1 MRSGLACLLGLAGVA
16 LTNATLSVEKR
27 DTPAVLTVPMVRD
40 TSRQLS
46 KRSKSVDVGLKNEVV
61 NYVSYVANVTF
72 GTPPQNILAYFNTW
86 GNGCWLD
93 NVDSS
98 DCDMYVDHS
107 SCGGYGAY
115 NLTASTTGKKLN
127 EKFAYDDS
135 GVMTTGDF
143 VTDVLRI
150 GGVQVDTMKMGIVTE
165 RMIVANTLGLGYG
178 NSSSISLTQAL
189 ADAGTI
195 NSPAFSLWG
204 QTALFGGVNK
214 ARYYGPLYTFPI
226 VNGSGLTKALRINM
240 DGISINETS
249 AVSTKF
255 PLDAVFDTAVTM
267 SYVPKSVAQAL
278 NAQIGNTSVPDEYG
292 QVNFS
297 CSAMGENSTIEF
309 RFGELKLQFYLSQ
322 FVSQESDT
330 ATNDGWWSDEET
342 CYFTICEN
350 VHLQDEGSIVLGSNF
365 MSNVYTVFDLEND
378 EISLANYNWWEHNP
392 DDIVEITSGKN
403 GVPGARSGVVSE
415 AKNGTSGTTNATSG
429 TTKDSAGT
437 HNEQGLGMIAV
448 VAGAMLMLNF

>member
-1 MRSGLACLLGLAGVA
+1 MRSGLVCLLGLAGVA
-16 LTNATLSVEKR
+16 LTNTTLSVEKR
-27 DTPAVLTVPMVRD
+27 GGPAVLTVPMVRD

-93 NVDSS
+93 SVDSS
-98 DCDMYVDHS
+98 DCDLYVDHS
-107 SCGGYGAY
+107 ACGGYGAY
-115 NLTASTTGKKLN
+115 NLTASTTGKKLD

-135 GVMTTGDF
+135 GTMTTGDF
-143 VTDVLRI
+143 MTDVLRI
-150 GGVQVDTMKMGIVTE
+150 GGVKVDTMKMGIVTE
-165 RMIVANTLGLGYG
+165 RMITANTLSLGYG
-178 NSSSISLTQAL
+178 NASSISLTQVL

-214 ARYYGPLYTFPI
+214 ARYFGPLYTFPI

-249 AVSTKF
+249 AASTKF

-309 RFGELKLQFYLSQ
+309 KFGQLKFQFYLSN
-322 FVSQESDT
+322 FVSQQSDT

-365 MSNVYTVFDLEND
+365 LSEVYAVFDLEND
-378 EISLANYNWWEHNP
+378 EISLANLNWWEHNP

-403 GVPGARSGVVSE
+403 GVPGATSGVSE
-415 AKNGTSGTTNATSG
+415 AKNGTSGAKNGTSG
-429 TTKDSAGT
+429 ATKDSAGT
-437 HNEQGLGMIAV
+437 HKENGLGMIAV
-448 VAGAMLMLNF
+448 VVGAVLMLNF

>member
-1 MRSGLACLLGLAGVA
+1 MS
-16 LTNATLSVEKR
+16 
-27 DTPAVLTVPMVRD
+27 
-40 TSRQLS
+40 
-46 KRSKSVDVGLKNEVV
+46 
-61 NYVSYVANVTF
+61 
-72 GTPPQNILAYFNTW
+72 
-86 GNGCWLD
+86 
-93 NVDSS
+93 
-98 DCDMYVDHS
+98 
-107 SCGGYGAY
+107 
-115 NLTASTTGKKLN
+115 
-127 EKFAYDDS
+127 
-135 GVMTTGDF
+135 
-143 VTDVLRI
+143 
-150 GGVQVDTMKMGIVTE
+150 
-165 RMIVANTLGLGYG
+165 LGYG
-178 NSSSISLTQAL
+178 NASSISLTQAL

-195 NSPAFSLWG
+195 NSPTFSLWG

-214 ARYYGPLYTFPI
+214 ARYFGPLYTFPI

-249 AVSTKF
+249 AASTKF

-309 RFGELKLQFYLSQ
+309 KFGQLKFQFYLSN
-322 FVSQESDT
+322 FVSQQSDT

-365 MSNVYTVFDLEND
+365 LSEVYAVFDLEND
-378 EISLANYNWWEHNP
+378 EVSLANLNWWENNP

-403 GVPGARSGVVSE
+403 GVPGATSGVSE
-415 AKNGTSGTTNATSG
+415 AKNATSG
-429 TTKDSAGT
+429 AKNSTSGATKDSAGA
-437 HNEQGLGMIAV
+437 HNEKGLGMIAV
-448 VAGAMLMLNF
+448 VAGAVLMLNF